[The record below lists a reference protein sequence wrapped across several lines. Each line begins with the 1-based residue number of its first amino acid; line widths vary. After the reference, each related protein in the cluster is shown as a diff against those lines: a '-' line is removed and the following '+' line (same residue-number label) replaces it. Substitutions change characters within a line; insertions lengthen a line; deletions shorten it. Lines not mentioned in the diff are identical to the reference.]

1 MTMRHVPALLRRELA
16 ATFLSPTAYL
26 VLLAF
31 QVVAALDAWGLV
43 TALARRQVA
52 FTHLGGPMTLYLA
65 ASTPFWLGILVA
77 VPVLT
82 MRLIAEERS
91 RGTLESLLT
100 APVTEG
106 EVVAAKWLA
115 GWITYLALL
124 LPFVV
129 YLPFLR
135 RHGQYDFDP
144 GPLLAL
150 FLGLAVLG
158 MVFVAVG
165 VLTSAASRSQLVAAL
180 ACFAALF
187 ALVVAPLMGPSGSPA
202 LDRALRFVSPL
213 DQARMLAW
221 GQLDVRYGLLCL
233 SATAV
238 LLAAASRVLLLRR
251 GD

>member
-1 MTMRHVPALLRRELA
+1 MTMRHVPTLLRRELA

-43 TALARRQVA
+43 TALSRRQVA
-52 FTHLGGPMTLYLA
+52 FTHLGGPMTLYVA

-82 MRLIAEERS
+82 MRLIAEERA
-91 RGTLESLLT
+91 RGTLETLLT
-100 APVTEG
+100 SPVTEG
-106 EVVAAKWLA
+106 EIVAAKWLA

-124 LPFVV
+124 LPFAV
-129 YLPFLR
+129 YLPFLH
-135 RHGQYDFDP
+135 RHGHYDFDP

-150 FLGLAVLG
+150 FVGLAALG

-165 VLTSAASRSQLVAAL
+165 VLTSAGSRSQLVAAL
-180 ACFAALF
+180 LCFAALF
-187 ALVVAPLMGPSGSPA
+187 ALVVAPLVGPSGSPA
-202 LDRALRFVSPL
+202 LDAALRFVSPL
-213 DQARMLAW
+213 DQTRALAW
-221 GQLDVRYGLLCL
+221 GQLDLRYILLCL

-238 LLAAASRVLLLRR
+238 LLVAAARVLGLRR